1 MRGKMSECSPSKS
14 GKKLFH
20 SQWPKREPGSR
31 LVGGCDPYH
40 APRFEFS
47 KESSFFTIGSCFARN
62 IEEYLGRAG
71 VRVATYDLD
80 FPNSELKANSRRNDL
95 LVKYTPGSIHL
106 EIASAFGR
114 VEPLPDERYLVATD
128 KNGGYHDVM
137 LPFDYPAVTL
147 ERGVERRRQIR
158 ALFAG
163 IADVSVVVITL
174 GLIEHWYDNELG
186 IYINSR
192 PGPRVEKQYP
202 GRFAFRQLDLEE
214 NRALVEASLD
224 IIHEVNASAHVILTT
239 SPVPLGRTFTDDDVI
254 VANAYSKA
262 VLRVIAQEMAK
273 KRSFVDYFPSYE
285 IVTMSPPEMAWEQ
298 DLRHVRD
305 TMVGDVM
312 KKFFASYFVGE
323 DATEA
328 EDVTAA
334 YLKAKTDLDAGRA
347 EAAFS
352 AFKSL
357 ESNFAEDRSF
367 WLSYCLSAVEAKKA
381 EDADRISLIL
391 MEKNPGAW
399 ADILRGR
406 ALALGGDYPSA
417 LSFIR
422 RAREN
427 PRTAIH
433 ASGWEMLVGRDMG
446 DAQVELAGALSAADA
461 ILSDQATAAKKRWVT
476 KRMVSV
482 LEAAGRKDKL
492 HELKPFLPAEAV

>member
-1 MRGKMSECSPSKS
+1 MNEGAPLRS

-20 SQWPKREPGSR
+20 SQWPKREAGSR

-40 APRFEFS
+40 EPRFKFS

-114 VEPLPDERYLVATD
+114 VDPLPDERYLVATD

-147 ERGVERRRQIR
+147 ERGMERRRQIR
-158 ALFAG
+158 ELFAG
-163 IADVSVVVITL
+163 IANVSVVVITL

-192 PGPRVEKQYP
+192 PGPRVEKLYP
-202 GRFAFRQLDLEE
+202 GRFAFRQLDLAE

-224 IIHEVNASAHVILTT
+224 IVHDVNPSAHVILTT
-239 SPVPLGRTFTDDDVI
+239 SPVPLGRTFTEDDVI

-262 VLRVIAQEMAK
+262 VLRVIAQEMARK
-273 KRSFVDYFPSYE
+273 YSFVDYFPSYE
-285 IVTMSPPEMAWEQ
+285 IVTMSPPDMAWEQ

-305 TMVGDVM
+305 TMVGEVM
-312 KKFFASYFVGE
+312 KKFFASYFTGDDAAKAE
-323 DATEA
+323 DAT
-328 EDVTAA
+328 AA
-334 YLKAKTDLDAGRA
+334 YAKAKNDLDAGRA
-347 EAAFS
+347 EE
-352 AFKSL
+352 AFKAFKAL
-357 ESNFAEDRSF
+357 EPNFADDRSF
-367 WLSYCLSAVEAKKA
+367 WLSYCLAAVEAKKA
-381 EDADRISLIL
+381 EEADRVSLVL
-391 MEKNPGAW
+391 MEKNPGPW
-399 ADILRGR
+399 AEILRGR
-406 ALALGGDYPSA
+406 ALALGGDYSSA
-417 LSFIR
+417 LSLIR
-422 RAREN
+422 KAREN

-433 ASGWEMLVGRDMG
+433 ASGWEMQVGRDMG

-461 ILSDQATAAKKRWVT
+461 ILSDQTAAAKKRWVT
-476 KRMVSV
+476 KRMVAV
-482 LEAAGRKDKL
+482 LAAAGRSDKL
-492 HELKPFLPAEAV
+492 NELRPFLPAEAVPA